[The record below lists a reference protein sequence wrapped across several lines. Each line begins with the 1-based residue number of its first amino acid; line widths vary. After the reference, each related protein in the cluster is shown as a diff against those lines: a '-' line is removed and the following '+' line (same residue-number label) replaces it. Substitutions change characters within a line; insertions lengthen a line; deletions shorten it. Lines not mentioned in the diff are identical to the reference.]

1 MAGNRRS
8 WSRGEP
14 APARPRSG
22 PSNPARHHWAVVP
35 APARPVAPPERIL
48 APRGSLTRPR
58 PPTPA
63 AAPASS
69 PRAGAPS
76 LPAARYPS
84 SRVDPGPDPSEAE
97 NGALGGSFRSAPDRA
112 AVTTAQSCGNPRAH
126 PMGPPERSSRSAITG
141 NRAGPPTVPGAPRKG
156 AARLRRPPGQNPR
169 PSGAHEAHGTG
180 QGDDLSKSVAKA
192 PRAGIGREKKRGI
205 STILFRCS
213 GSIRAFATDSDTGR
227 DRPRGAD
234 VGRGSASGRWRPHSG
249 RDRAP
254 CPQGRRGH
262 HEVRR
267 CGARAGPSCHD
278 SITTAAG
285 SRAAETSPSS
295 PTPPP
300 IARSPGE

>member
-1 MAGNRRS
+1 MNLPHRERRS
-8 WSRGEP
+8 LGPDRRGDGGGRARSGAGGAPGTARGE
-14 APARPRSG
+14 
-22 PSNPARHHWAVVP
+22 VV
-35 APARPVAPPERIL
+35 
-48 APRGSLTRPR
+48 
-58 PPTPA
+58 
-63 AAPASS
+63 
-69 PRAGAPS
+69 
-76 LPAARYPS
+76 
-84 SRVDPGPDPSEAE
+84 
-97 NGALGGSFRSAPDRA
+97 
-112 AVTTAQSCGNPRAH
+112 
-126 PMGPPERSSRSAITG
+126 
-141 NRAGPPTVPGAPRKG
+141 
-156 AARLRRPPGQNPR
+156 
-169 PSGAHEAHGTG
+169 
-180 QGDDLSKSVAKA
+180 SKSVAKA
-192 PRAGIGREKKRGI
+192 PRTGIGRGRKRGI
-205 STILFRCS
+205 STFLFRRS

-300 IARSPGE
+300 IARSPDE